1 MKRLFDFQQNFFLN
15 EVELFLILAFQD
27 RELAAR
33 MVNDCRHQGWR
44 SSILDDRVRDALGR
58 NCNSFTDLLD
68 EVGEGTRALRDEFRC
83 FEPLE
88 EAHQVSYYPVGF
100 KRRNLRAQS

>member
-15 EVELFLILAFQD
+15 EVELFLRLALQD
-27 RELAAR
+27 RNLVAR

-44 SSILDDRVRDALGR
+44 SSILDGRVRDTLGR
-58 NCNSFTDLLD
+58 NCNSLTDLLD

-88 EAHQVSYYPVGF
+88 EAHQVSCYPVDF
-100 KRRNLRAQS
+100 KPRNLQAQT